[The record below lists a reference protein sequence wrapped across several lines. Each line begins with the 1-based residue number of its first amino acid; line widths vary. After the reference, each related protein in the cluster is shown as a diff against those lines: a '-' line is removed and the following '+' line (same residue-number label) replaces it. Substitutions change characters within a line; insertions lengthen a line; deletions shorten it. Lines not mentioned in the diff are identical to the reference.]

1 MCNKGFL
8 FLSCFNLWFIIFDD
22 VILNLLSTPSVTAL
36 DFHLTP
42 TLALTS
48 LNIKGGADSPCC
60 MWLDVGWMWVDD
72 GRGKA

>member
-1 MCNKGFL
+1 MVWAIRASS
-8 FLSCFNLWFIIFDD
+8 SCHVIFDD
-22 VILNLLSTPSVTAL
+22 VIFNLLSTFSVTAL

-42 TLALTS
+42 TLADMQTS

-60 MWLDVGWMWVDD
+60 MWLDGCDWVDD